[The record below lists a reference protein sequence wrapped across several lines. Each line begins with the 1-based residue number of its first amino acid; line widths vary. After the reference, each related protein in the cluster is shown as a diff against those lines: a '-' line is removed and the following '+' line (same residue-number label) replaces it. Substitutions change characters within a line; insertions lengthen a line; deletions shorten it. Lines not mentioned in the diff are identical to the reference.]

1 MKELISKNAAL
12 NAIRNAYVDTEE
24 GTNKKAVAINVGLT
38 KAVNTIQD
46 ISPDEGDDVRVAVY
60 DAVKKIISDG
70 DIAWEL
76 YQKIMQEIEQ

>member
-24 GTNKKAVAINVGLT
+24 GTDKKAVAINIGLT
-38 KAVNTIQD
+38 KAINTIQD

-60 DAVKKIISDG
+60 DAVKKIIADG